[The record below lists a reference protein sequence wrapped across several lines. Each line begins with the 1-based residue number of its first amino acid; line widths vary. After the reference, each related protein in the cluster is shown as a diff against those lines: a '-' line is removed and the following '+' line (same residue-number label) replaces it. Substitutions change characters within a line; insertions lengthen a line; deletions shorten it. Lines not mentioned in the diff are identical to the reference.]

1 MGYRRA
7 AEVPWVGSSGRGGVA
22 QKRDGPGG
30 PVGGGE
36 GGLED
41 DSNGNGRGALVGYPG
56 ETGVRVLNRT
66 TSPSWSTSTWFSA
79 PHLVQRMLTSWRPFT
94 SDSAEYDNAHIVGAV
109 DECVHLTLVGR

>member
-1 MGYRRA
+1 MG
-7 AEVPWVGSSGRGGVA
+7 WVVGAGRGSAEAGRA
-22 QKRDGPGG
+22 GWTSR
-30 PVGGGE
+30 GGE

-94 SDSAEYDNAHIVGAV
+94 STAPNTTTRISLGRWTSAS
-109 DECVHLTLVGR
+109 T